1 MSVVSRRTI
10 LIMGAMTLA
19 GSLPAEAQGGEAHR
33 MRRRLRGDH
42 ECARRALEAGR
53 AKPLAEI
60 LPAVES
66 ELGGQAIEIE
76 LEHCSDRI
84 VYEIKVLRA
93 DGRMVEAKAE
103 AATGTIIER
112 DD

>member
-1 MSVVSRRTI
+1 MTALSRRTL
-10 LIMGAMTLA
+10 LIVAALGLA
-19 GSLPAEAQGGEAHR
+19 GVSPADAQWGEPHR
-33 MRRRLRGDH
+33 MHRRNRGDH
-42 ECARRALEAGR
+42 DCARRALEEGR

-84 VYEIKVLRA
+84 VYEIKVLRP
-93 DGRMVEAKAE
+93 DGRLVEAKAE
-103 AATGTIIER
+103 AVTGKIIER